1 MMGSPTR
8 LQSPQPSPGL
18 YKQVLVHD
26 VSDEEAAVTEVIIA
40 SLEFDAVEEV
50 EFGQKEDALAI
61 VMKRIVS
68 VTLKKDITR
77 RQLRGDWGRRPVTF
91 TDN

>member
-1 MMGSPTR
+1 
-8 LQSPQPSPGL
+8 
-18 YKQVLVHD
+18 VLVHD
-26 VSDEEAAVTEVIIA
+26 VSDEEAAATEVIIA

-50 EFGQKEDALAI
+50 EFGWKEEAPVI

-68 VTLKKDITR
+68 VTLKKDMTR
-77 RQLRGDWGRRPVTF
+77 RRLRGDWGHRPVTF